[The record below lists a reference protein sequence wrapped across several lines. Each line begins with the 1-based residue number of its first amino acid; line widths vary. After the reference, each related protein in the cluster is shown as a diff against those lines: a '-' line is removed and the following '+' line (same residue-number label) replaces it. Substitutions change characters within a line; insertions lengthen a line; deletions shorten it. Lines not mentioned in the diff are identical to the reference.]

1 MKKRKPRLEIGR
13 LKTFESFY
21 DETYWMLDDGT
32 KLTINDVNDY
42 LDNHNIDVIDIP
54 VVDIE
59 NLCIATDVNRSEN
72 SDLSYP
78 IIITTNGGEYGMLLD
93 GHHRLLKA
101 INSGIINIKARV
113 LELNDAPIEYKKLF
127 KR

>member
-1 MKKRKPRLEIGR
+1 VEFIVGD
-13 LKTFESFY
+13 

-42 LDNHNIDVIDIP
+42 LDNHNIDVIDIPVVDIVDVIDIP

-101 INSGIINIKARV
+101 INNGIINIKARV